1 MSRTPCSA
9 HLVLHISFCTIST
22 TLKRS
27 RAMSRRRA
35 LTGALSSPF
44 SRARLGTFLTFAL
57 GGLLCGVWVARMPA
71 LSDKFGI
78 GTGEIGV
85 VLLTWGVAAVVAMQ
99 GLRGVIA
106 RTDSRTVLRI
116 AAPLAAGSAA
126 LMGLAPTYGLLLVA
140 VALFGMAFGVMDVSM
155 NAQGSV
161 VERAYDRPL
170 MSGMHAGWCVG
181 AMSGGL
187 LGALTAALGLSFT
200 GAVLIATLIALP
212 ASVALGW
219 TYLAEQA
226 SPAVSLEGGRPVR
239 LPLAVYL
246 IGALAFLAFMAEGAI
261 ADWSGLMLHN
271 ELGSTEAVAALGYP
285 LFESAMLCGR
295 LIGDRLRSRLGTRR
309 LLGLAGLGTAG
320 AMSVVLFAP
329 STPVALVGFFLT
341 GAMICTVV
349 PTMISLAGTVAPGQS
364 AASVAQVGAM
374 GYGGLLL
381 GPVVIGFISE
391 ATSLRVGLGIVF
403 ALALLIAAATRL
415 LPISAETDVAMTVE
429 PAPQRELVAA

>member
-1 MSRTPCSA
+1 M
-9 HLVLHISFCTIST
+9 L
-22 TLKRS
+22 
-27 RAMSRRRA
+27 RRRA

-44 SRARLGTFLTFAL
+44 SRARLGAFLTFAL

-71 LSDKFGI
+71 LSAAFGV
-78 GTGEIGV
+78 GPGEIGV

-106 RTDSRTVLRI
+106 RTDSRRVLRV
-116 AAPLAAGSAA
+116 AAPLAAGTAA

-161 VERAYDRPL
+161 VERAYGRPL
-170 MSGMHAGWCVG
+170 MSGMHAGWCAG
-181 AMSGGL
+181 AMTGGL

-200 GAVLIATLIALP
+200 AALLLAGLSALP
-212 ASVALGW
+212 AAIAIGR
-219 TYLAEQA
+219 TYLAERA
-226 SPAVSLEGGRPVR
+226 SRAVVGKGRRVR
-239 LPLAVYL
+239 LPMTVYL

-261 ADWSGLMLHN
+261 ADWSGLMLRN

-295 LIGDRLRSRLGTRR
+295 LVGDRLRSRLGTKR
-309 LLGLAGLGTAG
+309 LLALAALGTAG
-320 AMSVVLFAP
+320 AMSVVLLAP
-329 STPVALVGFFLT
+329 STPVALAGFFLT

-349 PTMISLAGTVAPGQS
+349 PTVISLAGSMAPGRS

-381 GPVVIGFISE
+381 GPVAIGFIAE
-391 ATSLRVGLGIVF
+391 ATSLRTGLGLVL
-403 ALALLIAAATRL
+403 ALALLIAAASRL
-415 LPISAETDVAMTVE
+415 LPISAQTDVAATAD
-429 PAPQRELVAA
+429 PAPRPERELIAA